1 MKVIQKKRKL
11 NKTTLTNATLAL
23 AATAILGQGIV
34 KGARNTDN
42 KSPAPTEQTANTKQ
56 LHKNQKD
63 MTYGEYREML
73 NPITPYVMLEL
84 MLTEGVKLDKTGEY
98 CIPYKDSRGIWT
110 IAFGM
115 TSTRDGKKV
124 TSKTTPI
131 PIADAWDESVNVLE
145 NRETYFMMYC
155 YDVGCDSLRLDT
167 PGRQCAFASIFYN
180 SGTKLMEEPENKN
193 HRNRNETLRKLYR
206 EYGDNVTAEMVREC
220 FAKYPITEPR
230 SFGRLAISG
239 ASDKEL
245 ADILGLYIVGG
256 RGLWSRRWME
266 GQVLMGNINPKS
278 FLNLPMGTLSEF
290 MKMMGGKKD
299 VFWGGDKDHPVINM
313 ETLTP
318 FDEWLADPVAHD
330 GKTKFSNRTIG
341 NLLNQINPDI
351 TEYFYDD
358 NLVFG
363 ASDANNDNKTADFF
377 AFHNEM
383 KRQAYKMATSKI
395 RGKSRVSQTTQ
406 ARTAGAKRA

>member
-1 MKVIQKKRKL
+1 MKIIQKKRKL

-34 KGARNTDN
+34 KGARDTRD
-42 KSPAPTEQTANTKQ
+42 KSPTPTEQTTNTK
-56 LHKNQKD
+56 HIKKNQKD
-63 MTYGEYREML
+63 MTYGEYRQML
-73 NPITPYVMLEL
+73 NPVTPYVMLEL
-84 MLTEGVKLDKTGEY
+84 MLTEGVKLDKTGNY

-124 TSKTTPI
+124 TSKTEPI
-131 PIADAWDESVNVLE
+131 PIENAWDESVNVLE

-193 HRNRNETLRKLYR
+193 HRDRNETLRKLYK
-206 EYGDNVTAEMVREC
+206 EYGNNVTAEMVREC

-230 SFGRLAISG
+230 SFGKLAISG

-245 ADILGLYIVGG
+245 ANVLGLYLVGG

-278 FLNLPMGTLSEF
+278 FLELPMGTLSEF

-299 VFWGGDKDHPVINM
+299 VFWGGDKEHPVINM
-313 ETLTP
+313 ETLIP
-318 FDEWLADPVAHD
+318 FDEWLENPVAHD
-330 GKTKFSNRTIG
+330 GKTKFSDRTIG
-341 NLLNQINPDI
+341 NLLNRINPDI
-351 TEYFYDD
+351 IEYFDD
-358 NLVFG
+358 DKLVFG
-363 ASDANNDNKTADFF
+363 TSDITQDNKTADFI

-383 KRQAYKMATSKI
+383 KRQAYKTATSKI
-395 RGKSRVSQTTQ
+395 HGKSHAPQTVHAT
-406 ARTAGAKRA
+406 GVKRA

>member
-1 MKVIQKKRKL
+1 MKIIQKKRKL

-63 MTYGEYREML
+63 MTYGEYRKML
-73 NPITPYVMLEL
+73 NPVTPYVMLEL
-84 MLTEGVKLDKTGEY
+84 MLTEGVKLDKTGNY

-180 SGTKLMEEPENKN
+180 AGTKLMEEPQNKN

-206 EYGDNVTAEMVREC
+206 EYGDKVTAEMVREC

-230 SFGRLAISG
+230 SFGKLAISG

-245 ADILGLYIVGG
+245 ADILGLYVVGG

-313 ETLTP
+313 KTLVP

-363 ASDANNDNKTADFF
+363 ASDANNDNKTADFI

-383 KRQAYKMATSKI
+383 KRQAYKTATSKI